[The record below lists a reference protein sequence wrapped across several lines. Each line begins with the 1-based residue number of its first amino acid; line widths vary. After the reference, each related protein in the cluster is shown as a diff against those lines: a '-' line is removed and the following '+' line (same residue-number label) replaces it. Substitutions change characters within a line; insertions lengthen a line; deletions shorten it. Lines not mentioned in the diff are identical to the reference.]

1 MAVITTTPKQYTTAA
16 LLAVLS
22 VILCGLS
29 SSPLV
34 GASSLLTDPEDNNHE
49 QLDFKL
55 LLPRSILEG
64 KLDTNDEEFV
74 TVQFNPFSL
83 TLKGISADSELA
95 KSTDTPINNSNPRS
109 AIMNAIQLFV
119 NTKGYEAF
127 ESSELYNDRF
137 VDLNVGNVYS
147 MLYTEG
153 DKDLPWKRGLRH
165 NGSRNL
171 QETAA
176 QPTTTT
182 TTGTSKITLGHEG
195 QTTFT
200 GLPHYYEDDPTSTET
215 TDFVV
220 TELNQPENLLELQD
234 ILKPMVCTQTEIST
248 NSCYLE
254 VGGFTSDVVVE
265 TDEETIDKSEIEDPT
280 TNEDTSK
287 LAWIIPVVVGSSL
300 LAIAII
306 SLLIIKHRN
315 KNNSDDDMMQHAV
328 EVKASNTAESEEF
341 TEEVEVTAS
350 GDIMSKDSNGS
361 NIASWAGAKSPLA
374 AMAAASTLVAST
386 TSSARSRSR
395 SRSRSKSRSRSSS
408 PSNEAAQSASVSA
421 YDAIMS
427 PGLTSSVAAASSPPT
442 AAAIVGTAAV
452 AAAVAS
458 KESSE
463 KEAEQEEKKSK
474 KTKNID
480 NILDDFD
487 DSSSFITDSSA
498 DNTSVSGSVST
509 GYIGLIAENQP
520 LDDVVHTSSRLSQV
534 STDNSA
540 VNGGG
545 GGYLPKS
552 LITKEGKTTQKQES
566 FEDDYRTRS
575 AMAKLNLKKD
585 ILHVACETHDAPTDA
600 ATNGGIYEED
610 PNAPLIGSVAT
621 AAGVANGS
629 SKGVSRTISAKKNTS
644 MLDAQRISDKLSMK
658 GYTKRSSKKG
668 SKDEMEDDKDSSKD
682 MILPVDFQRS
692 DSVGDMDSE
701 DSGSSGSDEEATT
714 DYSTLA

>member
-1 MAVITTTPKQYTTAA
+1 MAVTTTTPKQYTTA
-16 LLAVLS
+16 LLAILS
-22 VILCGLS
+22 IMLCGLS

-34 GASSLLTDPEDNNHE
+34 SASSLLTDPDNNDE

-74 TVQFNPFSL
+74 TVPFHTFSL
-83 TLKGISADSELA
+83 KLKGIPTNSELA

-119 NTKGYEAF
+119 NTKGYDAF
-127 ESSELYNDRF
+127 ENSEKYNERF
-137 VDLNVGNVYS
+137 FDMNVGSVYS
-147 MLYTEG
+147 KLYTAG
-153 DKDLPWKRGLRH
+153 KDLPWKRKRGLRH
-165 NGSRNL
+165 HGSRNL
-171 QETAA
+171 QETAV
-176 QPTTTT
+176 QPTTT

-200 GLPHYYEDDPTSTET
+200 GLPHYYEDDPTSSDT
-215 TDFVV
+215 TNFVV
-220 TELNQPENLLELQD
+220 TELNKENNLLELQD

-254 VGGFTSDVVVE
+254 VGGFSSDVVVE
-265 TDEETIDKSEIEDPT
+265 TEDEETIDKSEIEDPDG
-280 TNEDTSK
+280 NEDTSK

-350 GDIMSKDSNGS
+350 GDIMSNGDSNGS
-361 NIASWAGAKSPLA
+361 TIASWAGAKSPLA

-386 TSSARSRSR
+386 SASARSR

-408 PSNEAAQSASVSA
+408 PSNEEPESTNASADA

-427 PGLTSSVAAASSPPT
+427 PGLTSSIAATSSPPT

-463 KEAEQEEKKSK
+463 KAAEEQKESK

-545 GGYLPKS
+545 VGGYLPKS
-552 LITKEGKTTQKQES
+552 LTTKERKTTQKQES

-658 GYTKRSSKKG
+658 GYTKRGSKKG
-668 SKDEMEDDKDSSKD
+668 SKDEMEEDKDSSKD

-701 DSGSSGSDEEATT
+701 DGSSGSDEETTT